1 MRLILII
8 FILFLLS
15 SCQLFPAKKGKPAE
29 VTDATNGTSV
39 VTDDTEKSVLET
51 VPLMNPATQ
60 NLYRLALENWQ
71 QQNFNQALNKLQR
84 AYEIQPKSPQITQLM
99 SEIYLRQGDY
109 KQSHYWATIATKNG
123 PSKGAICRKSW
134 QILAL
139 SAEKLGYFANQTL
152 ALNQQE
158 KCLVKQQNRF

>member
-1 MRLILII
+1 VRLILTL
-8 FILFLLS
+8 FLLFLLS
-15 SCQLFPAKKGKPAE
+15 SCQLFPTRKGKPAE
-29 VTDATNGTSV
+29 VTDAANGTSV
-39 VTDDTEKSVLET
+39 VADDTEKSVLET

-60 NLYRLALENWQ
+60 NLYRLALGSWQ
-71 QQNFNQALNKLQR
+71 QQNFNQALTKLQR
-84 AYEIQPKSPQITQLM
+84 AYEIQPNSPQITQLM
-99 SEIYLRQGDY
+99 SEIYLQQGDY

-123 PSKGAICRKSW
+123 PSKGKICSKSW